1 MGIPNLLHGET
12 MSMIQMELNLDN
24 KSEQELQFEEIRKEL
39 ADTKESLRK
48 IQKKLFGEMAILK
61 KVCLTLQ
68 KEIQDLKETQ
78 VTKKETNV
86 WLYGKGDC
94 LFIEEKQEAVC

>member
-1 MGIPNLLHGET
+1 
-12 MSMIQMELNLDN
+12 MELNLDN

-48 IQKKLFGEMAILK
+48 VQKNLFAEMGILR
-61 KVCLTLQ
+61 KVCLTIQ
-68 KEIQDLKETQ
+68 KENEFLKETQ
-78 VTKKETNV
+78 ATKETKV

>member
-1 MGIPNLLHGET
+1 MGVPNLLHGIT

-24 KSEQELQFEEIRKEL
+24 KSELDLIIEELRKEI
-39 ADTKESLRK
+39 AEAKESNRK
-48 IQKKLFGEMAILK
+48 STKKLFAEMGVLK

-68 KEIQDLKETQ
+68 KENEYLKETQ
-78 VTKKETNV
+78 VTKETNV

-94 LFIEEKQEAVC
+94 LFIEDREEAVC